1 MTDDKHKKFQSVA
14 FSPKINAVLLGTLIT
29 CIDEFHES
37 IPSFQ
42 RSSFLSRLGY
52 LLLQWRDQDKD
63 IDQEDTDHIRHIL
76 QMFHDRLKQHGETF
90 SDEILTRY
98 LH

>member
-1 MTDDKHKKFQSVA
+1 MTDDKNDKFQGVA
-14 FSPKINAVLLGTLIT
+14 FSPKINAVLLGTLIK

-37 IPSFQ
+37 NPSFK

-52 LLLQWRDQDKD
+52 LLLQWKEHDKD
-63 IDQEDTDHIRHIL
+63 IDQEDTEHIRHIL
-76 QMFHDRLKQHGETF
+76 QIFHDRLKLHGETF